1 MTVVT
6 DSTSER
12 RPSHLPLIAV
22 LGPTAVGKTALGIY
36 LARAFGGE
44 VISADSRQFYRRM
57 DIGTAKPSR
66 DELMRAPH
74 HLIDIAAPDETV
86 GLAQFLRM
94 ARQAIDD
101 IAAQGK
107 VPFLVGGTGQYVR
120 ALLQGWQVPDV
131 APDPDL
137 RAQLEQDADRDP
149 VALWQRLVALDPA
162 VTDFID
168 SRNVRRVIRA
178 LEVTLKS
185 GKPFSELRRRTP
197 PPYCI
202 LRLGLTMDRQALYA
216 LADARVDVMISAG
229 LEDEVR
235 ALLKAGYG
243 WDVPAMSGLGY
254 LQFRPYFE
262 GNASLDEVIESIKL
276 ATHDF
281 IRRQYTWFR
290 PTDPDIEWYCAR
302 DAELQEATRATVAS
316 HLVRCAGKA

>member
-22 LGPTAVGKTALGIY
+22 VGPTAVGKTALGIY

-262 GNASLDEVIESIKL
+262 GHASLDEVIESIKL

-290 PTDPDIEWYCAR
+290 PTDPDIEWFCAR

>member
-6 DSTSER
+6 DSTPEL

-22 LGPTAVGKTALGIY
+22 VGPTAVGKTALSIH

-44 VISADSRQFYRRM
+44 IISADSRQFYRRM
-57 DIGTAKPSR
+57 DIGTAKPSH
-66 DELMRAPH
+66 DDLACVPH

-94 ARQAIDD
+94 SRQVIQD
-101 IAAQGK
+101 IAARGK
-107 VPFLVGGTGQYVR
+107 VPFLVGGTGQYVQ

-137 RAQLEQDADRDP
+137 RAQLEQDAEKDP

-168 SRNVRRVIRA
+168 PRNVRRVIRA
-178 LEVTLKS
+178 MEVTLKS

-202 LRLGLTMDRQALYA
+202 MRLGLTMDRQALYVR
-216 LADARVDVMISAG
+216 ADARVDVMISAG
-229 LEDEVR
+229 LAEEVR
-235 ALLKAGYG
+235 ALLQAGYG

-254 LQFRPYFE
+254 LQFKPYFE
-262 GNASLDEVIESIKL
+262 GNVSLAEVIESIKL

-281 IRRQYTWFR
+281 IRRQTTWFR
-290 PTDPDIEWYCAR
+290 PMDPDIVWFNVL
-302 DAELQEATRATVAS
+302 DADLQEATRTAVAA
-316 HLVRCAGKA
+316 HLRQCSRKG